1 MQSDHFQQVRKQEL
15 LARFHQTGIVLTFL
29 FNPNILIEMKPI
41 GGTIKQDM
49 QKKLGPKTSLID
61 EISPPI
67 YVVCGSLHK
76 PIQINYVLNF

>member
-29 FNPNILIEMKPI
+29 FSPNILIEIKPI
-41 GGTIKQDM
+41 AGTIKRNLQE
-49 QKKLGPKTSLID
+49 KFGPITSLMG

-67 YVVCGSLHK
+67 YVVCGLSHK
-76 PIQINYVLNF
+76 PIQINYVLIF